1 VSDLKFLANMN
12 ISPINLR
19 VENARPD
26 FIVKRIVEVVSE
38 MENELKE
45 GVVVSVDEVTAR
57 FRNLPIKLEY
67 E

>member
-1 VSDLKFLANMN
+1 VVNEKS
-12 ISPINLR
+12 SVINLL
-19 VENARPD
+19 VENARPG
-26 FIVKRIVEVVSE
+26 FTVKRIIEVMSE